1 MDDDKD
7 DEIDW
12 VVVVG
17 AGLFAAVLFSMFAL
31 LDLGF

>member
-17 AGLFAAVLFSMFAL
+17 AGLFCSRAVFDVFDVCVA
-31 LDLGF
+31 